1 MKIAIVGAGF
11 YGCYFA
17 KHLSKKHK
25 VYVFEKNSN
34 LIMESGYNNQYRLHQ
49 GFHYPRS
56 QKTIQQTKEGY
67 KRFLKE
73 FKKFIYFPK
82 YNFYCIHKNSK
93 ISFLNYLKI
102 LKKNKL
108 NFNIVKKEKI
118 PFLRKELIEGAINTR
133 EGVIL
138 IDKLTKQL
146 IKDVKKKC
154 SVKVNFKVTKINNKK
169 GIIETQKKKFYFDKI
184 INTTYTDPNLG
195 LEKNKFNLKYELAS
209 LIIPRLKIKNVPGIT
224 IMDGNFVSLY
234 PRNKYN
240 FSLSSVKYTPV
251 KKLKSLKH
259 KDLYLSQIF
268 KKKNLIKKNI
278 LNNVNKFID
287 LKKINYKYSKIE
299 IAPKTKI
306 KNDKGDIRTTEFI
319 VENKVI
325 SILCGKLDA
334 VPLMYKKILKL
345 I

>member
-25 VYVFEKNSN
+25 VYVFEKNSR
-34 LIMESGYNNQYRLHQ
+34 LIMEAGYNNQYRLHQ

-67 KRFLKE
+67 IKFIKE
-73 FKKFIYFPK
+73 FKKYIYFPK
-82 YNFYCIHKNSK
+82 HNYYCIHKNSK
-93 ISFLNYLKI
+93 IGFLNYLKV

-108 NFNIVKKEKI
+108 NFEIVNKDKI

-154 SVKVNFKVTKINNKK
+154 LVKINSKVTKINNKK
-169 GIIETQKKKFYFDKI
+169 GIIQTQKKNFYFDKI

-195 LEKNKFNLKYELAS
+195 LENNKFNLKYELAS

-268 KKKNLIKKNI
+268 KNKNLIKKNI
-278 LNNVNKFID
+278 LNNVSKFID

-306 KNDKGDIRTTEFI
+306 KNDKGDIRTTELI
-319 VENKVI
+319 AENKVI

-334 VPLMYKKILKL
+334 VPLIYKKILKL